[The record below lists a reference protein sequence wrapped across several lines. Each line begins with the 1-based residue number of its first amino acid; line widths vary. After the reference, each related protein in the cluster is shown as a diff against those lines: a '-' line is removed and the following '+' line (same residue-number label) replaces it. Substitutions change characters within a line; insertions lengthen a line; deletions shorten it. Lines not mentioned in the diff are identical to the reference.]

1 MCHTYPIIDTLDQLY
16 SNTWE
21 FVNQHM
27 QSGIAINLAA
37 LARSRIMLHLNF
49 RAGST
54 QPARQRYG
62 PLSNTH

>member
-1 MCHTYPIIDTLDQLY
+1 MITVTHATTLCI
-16 SNTWE
+16 STV

-27 QSGIAINLAA
+27 QSGIAINLVA

-54 QPARQRYG
+54 EPACQRYSL
-62 PLSNTH
+62 LSNTHYARN